1 MITSRKTML
10 IGLFFIVV
18 GIIYYVTQ
26 GTGATIDLAGVTML
40 LLCGVAMAFG
50 FAVLVKGSRDL

>member
-1 MITSRKTML
+1 VITWQRTL
-10 IGLFFIVV
+10 VIGAFFIVV
-18 GIIYYVTQ
+18 GLIYYVVQ

-40 LLCGVAMAFG
+40 LLTGVAMVFG